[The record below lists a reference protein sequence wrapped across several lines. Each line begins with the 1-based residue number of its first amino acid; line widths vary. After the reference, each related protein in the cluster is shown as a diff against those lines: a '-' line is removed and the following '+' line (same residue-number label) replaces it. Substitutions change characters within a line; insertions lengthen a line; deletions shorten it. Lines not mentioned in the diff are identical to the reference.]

1 MPDCNENYESEIQDG
16 RNLRSVKCK
25 YCNSIILKPSAAIFT
40 TVEFQLPL
48 MKQIVGENMIDVE
61 TLSLFWLVSDMLIF
75 ENVGFSNAVGNN
87 KYLICADCESG
98 PIGYFDILSK
108 KSYVALNRVQ
118 HC

>member
-1 MPDCNENYESEIQDG
+1 MPDCNENFENEIHEG

-25 YCNSIILKPSAAIFT
+25 HCNSIILKPLTASFT

-48 MKQIVGENMIDVE
+48 MKQIVGENAVDTE

-75 ENVGFSNAVGNN
+75 ENVGFSNAVGNS
-87 KYLICADCESG
+87 KFLICADCESG
-98 PIGYFDILSK
+98 PIGYFDIPSK
-108 KSYVALNRVQ
+108 KSFVALNRVK